1 MTAEMH
7 RPFDPGP
14 RPRIS
19 ESLLSEIPDSLFD
32 DRIYA
37 ACELAERYATD
48 LALAIASRLGLDGPL
63 ATGGSAA
70 QLAGARGFDPAF
82 RPAVETLLERLAAAG
97 EIERRTGAD
106 GGAVYRRTGPARE
119 PELAGLRA
127 TGIGIDPRIVATLDL
142 LDAAAAAWPAVA
154 SGRTTG
160 EKELF
165 SAGSI
170 ALWLAYFSNDNP
182 VYALNNLL
190 TAVVAANRL
199 PDRDGLSV
207 LEVGAGAGS
216 FTATLL
222 DELARRG
229 RLGRIARYEP
239 TEPSPFFR
247 RRGERELRAR
257 FPQVPL
263 TFRALDVDQ
272 PFAAQGLPDEPRDL
286 VVGVNVLHVA
296 RDLGAALA
304 RIREALAPGG
314 WLVAGEC
321 LRLFPR
327 QPVPAD
333 LVFQLFR
340 SFTDVGTDPVLRPH
354 HGFLEP
360 SAWRTALEAAGFVEV
375 GVVPDLERIRDLYP
389 RFFAG
394 VVVGRRPGVG

>member
-1 MTAEMH
+1 MAAEMH
-7 RPFDPGP
+7 RPFDPGL
-14 RPRIS
+14 RPRIP
-19 ESLLSEIPDSLFD
+19 ERLLGEIPDSLFD
-32 DRIYA
+32 DRIFA

-48 LALAIASRLGLDGPL
+48 LALAIARRLDLDGAL
-63 ATGGSAA
+63 AAGGTAA
-70 QLAGARGFDPAF
+70 ELAAARGFDPAF
-82 RPAVETLLERLAAAG
+82 RPAIETLLERLAAAG
-97 EIERRTGAD
+97 EIERTSGAD
-106 GGAVYRRTGPARE
+106 APVFRRAGPARE
-119 PELAGLRA
+119 PELAALRA
-127 TGIGIDPRIVATLDL
+127 IGVGIDPRIVATLDL
-142 LDAAAAAWPAVA
+142 LDAAAVAWPAVA
-154 SGRTTG
+154 SGRTSG

-199 PDRDGLSV
+199 PERDGLSV

-229 RLGRIARYEP
+229 RLGQLARYKP

-257 FPQVPL
+257 YPQVPL

-272 PFAAQGLPDEPRDL
+272 PFAAQGLAAEPRDL

-304 RIREALAPGG
+304 RIREVLVPGG

-340 SFTDVGTDPVLRPH
+340 SFTDVGIDPVLRPH

-360 SAWRTALEAAGFVEV
+360 SAWRAALEAAGFVEV
-375 GVVPDLERIRDLYP
+375 GVVPDLERIRDIYP

-394 VVVGRRPGVG
+394 VVVGRRPAVG

>member
-1 MTAEMH
+1 MAADMLH
-7 RPFDPGP
+7 PFDPGP
-14 RPRIS
+14 RPRIP
-19 ESLLSEIPDSLFD
+19 EDLLGEIPESLFD

-48 LALAIASRLGLDGPL
+48 LALAIARRLGLVEPL
-63 ATGGSAA
+63 AAGGTAA
-70 QLAGARGFDPAF
+70 TLAAGRGFDPAF
-82 RPAVETLLERLAAAG
+82 EPAIEALLERLAAAG
-97 EIERRTGAD
+97 ELVRAD
-106 GGAVYRRTGPARE
+106 GASGPVYRRDGPARE
-119 PELAGLRA
+119 PELAALRA
-127 TGIGIDPRIVATLDL
+127 IGMAIDPRIVATLDL

-199 PDRDGLSV
+199 PDREGLSV
-207 LEVGAGAGS
+207 LEVGAGAGG

-229 RLGRIARYEP
+229 RLGQVTRYKP

-247 RRGERELRAR
+247 RRGERELKAR

-272 PFAAQGLPDEPRDL
+272 PFVAQGLSAELRDL

-304 RIREALAPGG
+304 RIRETLAPGG

-375 GVVPDLERIRDLYP
+375 AVVPDLERIRAIYP

-394 VVVGRRPGVG
+394 VVVGRRPVVG

>member
-1 MTAEMH
+1 MAADMLH
-7 RPFDPGP
+7 PFDPGP
-14 RPRIS
+14 RPRIP
-19 ESLLSEIPDSLFD
+19 ESLLGEIPDSLFD

-48 LALAIASRLGLDGPL
+48 LALDIATRLGLDEPL
-63 ATGGSAA
+63 AAGGTAA
-70 QLAGARGFDPAF
+70 AMVAARGFDAAF
-82 RPAVETLLERLAAAG
+82 RPAIETLLERLAAAG
-97 EIERRTGAD
+97 EIERTNGA
-106 GGAVYRRTGPARE
+106 GGSAFRRTGPARE
-119 PELAGLRA
+119 PELTALRA
-127 TGIGIDPRIVATLDL
+127 IGVAIDPRIVATLDL

-229 RLGRIARYEP
+229 RLGQLARYKP

-247 RRGERELRAR
+247 RRGERELKAR
-257 FPQVPL
+257 YPQVPL

-272 PFAAQGLPDEPRDL
+272 PFAAQGLAAEPRDL

-304 RIREALAPGG
+304 RIREVLAPGG

-321 LRLFPR
+321 LRLFPS

-360 SAWRTALEAAGFVEV
+360 AAWRTALEAAGFVEV
-375 GVVPDLERIRDLYP
+375 SVVPDLERIRVIYP

-394 VVVGRRPGVG
+394 VVVGRRPAVG

>member
-1 MTAEMH
+1 MAADMH
-7 RPFDPGP
+7 RPFDPGS
-14 RPRIS
+14 RPRIP
-19 ESLLSEIPDSLFD
+19 ESLLGEIPDSFFD

-48 LALAIASRLGLDGPL
+48 LALAIASRLGLDEPL
-63 ATGGSAA
+63 AAGGTVAA
-70 QLAGARGFDPAF
+70 LAAARGFDPAF
-82 RPAVETLLERLAAAG
+82 RPALEALLDRLAAAG
-97 EIERRTGAD
+97 EIERTPGAD
-106 GGAVYRRTGPARE
+106 GAAFRRTGPARE
-119 PELAGLRA
+119 AELAALRA
-127 TGIGIDPRIVATLDL
+127 TGVAIDPRIVATLDL

-222 DELARRG
+222 EELARRG
-229 RLGRIARYEP
+229 RLGQIARYKP

-247 RRGERELRAR
+247 RRGEREMRAR
-257 FPQVPL
+257 FPDVPL
-263 TFRALDVDQ
+263 TFRALDVDL
-272 PFAAQGLPDEPRDL
+272 PFADQGLSAEPRDL

-304 RIREALAPGG
+304 RIREVLAPGG

-333 LVFQLFR
+333 LIFQLFR
-340 SFTDVGTDPVLRPH
+340 SFIDVGTDPLLRPH

-360 SAWRTALEAAGFVEV
+360 AAWRAALEAAGFVEV
-375 GVVPDLERIRDLYP
+375 AVVPDLERIRDLYP

-394 VVVGRRPGVG
+394 VVVGRRPVVG